1 MSNLFRN
8 PLQTFLAGL
17 LALLPLALT
26 VAAVIWVGNQVH
38 TLVGPGSS
46 MGQLLVS
53 IGLAFATDE
62 AGAYFLGFL
71 VVILCIFVF
80 GVLVQSGMK
89 SRLQT
94 MGDRVFRK
102 VPFIGSLYDLSHR
115 FISIFE
121 RQDGKDIKNM
131 SPVWCFFGGQGG
143 TAVLAL
149 MPSDEVMELNGRS
162 YRAILVPTAPIPFG
176 GGLLFVPAEWVVPAE
191 FGVEALTSVYVSM
204 GVTAPHF
211 ARVTRE
217 AQSAEVSR
225 GRVESDP

>member
-1 MSNLFRN
+1 MSSLFRN

-26 VAAVIWVGNQVH
+26 VAAVIWVGNLVH

-53 IGLAFATDE
+53 IGLAFAMDE

-89 SRLQT
+89 SRLQA

-115 FISIFE
+115 FISIFD
-121 RQDGKDIKNM
+121 RQEGKDIKNM
-131 SPVWCFFGGQGG
+131 SPVWCFFGGHGG

-149 MPSDEVMELNGRS
+149 MPSDELVELNGRS

-176 GGLLFVPAEWVVPAE
+176 GGLLFVPAEWVLPAA
-191 FGVEALTSVYVSM
+191 FGVEAFTSVYVSM

-211 ARVTRE
+211 ARTRRDAESPE
-217 AQSAEVSR
+217 AFQ
-225 GRVESDP
+225 GRVGGDH